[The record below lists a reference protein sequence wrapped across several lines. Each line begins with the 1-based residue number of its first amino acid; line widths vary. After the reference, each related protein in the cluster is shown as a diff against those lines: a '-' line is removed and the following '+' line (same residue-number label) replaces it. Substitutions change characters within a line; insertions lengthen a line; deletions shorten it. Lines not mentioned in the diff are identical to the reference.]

1 MTAEETA
8 AEHKAQTA
16 KTKAKGSAT
25 TAAAA
30 GAGAGGEDDD
40 ELMILHAVIAGK
52 NTHNQTCRELA
63 FSLCSVS

>member
-30 GAGAGGEDDD
+30 GVGEDDD
-40 ELMILHAVIAGK
+40 ELKILHTIIAGK